1 VDSPSGFTS
10 IFVLHENIHV
20 TRLITTAEVLG
31 TMFKNNLA
39 NVGELTLL
47 LFMLSAYLYLQFP
60 KHHCFSDT
68 NMLAVFN

>member
-10 IFVLHENIHV
+10 IFVLRENIHV
-20 TRLITTAEVLG
+20 TRVITAEVLG

-47 LFMLSAYLYLQFP
+47 LFMLSAYLYQQFP
-60 KHHCFSDT
+60 IHHCFSDT